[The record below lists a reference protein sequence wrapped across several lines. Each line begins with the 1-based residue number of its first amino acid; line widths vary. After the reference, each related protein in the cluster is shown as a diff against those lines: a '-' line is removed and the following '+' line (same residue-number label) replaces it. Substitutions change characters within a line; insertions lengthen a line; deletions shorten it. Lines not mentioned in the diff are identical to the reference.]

1 MVRSSLSCSLR
12 GRFLHREEGSLS
24 IFTLF
29 IFILVLM
36 ISGMAVDLIA
46 HERKR
51 VMVQNTLD
59 TAVLAAGSLA
69 AGADSEAAMT
79 AMVRDYAAKAGIDPA
94 SVSVTPQITGA
105 SSRIVT
111 ATATFN
117 SDTMFMN
124 LMGIEQLNGGAVG
137 QAEEG
142 REKVEIVLVL
152 DVSGSMSN
160 GGKIEALRPAAKD
173 FVTEIIGKLG
183 SDRVMISVVPYNH
196 QVHLDDPL
204 RSRITWAN
212 QTVNVPGA
220 ASAGTHAGAIRS
232 YDTHNPNSRCARFRD
247 ADFTTTALGSVEG
260 SAMFSGL
267 SDGGITFGAQY
278 PNRASWCSSYYAPV
292 YLYDNDESDLHDFID
307 TLRGEGWTSIDYG
320 IKWGVGL
327 LERGFAPVVQ
337 DMVDNNL
344 LPADVAGHPAAFTEP
359 DVKKVVVLMTDG
371 MNTAHL
377 DMGDTYKSGP
387 SRIWYSD
394 SLANGDEYDGYLVEM
409 PSNPA
414 SQRWYRPRSAGTTG
428 DDGFLASLP
437 SDAVQWD
444 YHRVYERF
452 RTRDIAEYFFRLDP
466 AAYTAHDNA
475 RVDVG
480 GYGTADT
487 RTRTI
492 CGEARDMGIDIYT
505 IAFQAPASSETLLR
519 DCAGLAGRYFDVD
532 GLDIATAFEAIVV
545 ELTKLKLTQ

>member
-1 MVRSSLSCSLR
+1 MVRVSPVPPFR
-12 GRFLHREEGSLS
+12 GRFAGREDGSLTV
-24 IFTLF
+24 FGLFLF
-29 IFILVLM
+29 ILILM
-36 ISGMAVDLIA
+36 ITGMAVDLIA
-46 HERKR
+46 HERQR
-51 VMVQNTLD
+51 VLVQNTLD
-59 TAVLAAGSLA
+59 TAVLAAGSLGS
-69 AGADSEAAMT
+69 GANSDAEIT

-94 SVSVTPQITGA
+94 TVSVNPRITGA
-105 SSRIVT
+105 SSRIVS
-111 ATATFN
+111 ATASFQ
-117 SDTMFMN
+117 SDTIFMG
-124 LMGIEQLNGGAVG
+124 LMGIEELDGGAIG

-152 DVSGSMSN
+152 DVSGSMSQ
-160 GGKIEALRPAAKD
+160 GGKIEALRPAAKG
-173 FVTEIIGKLG
+173 FVTEIINKLG

-196 QVHLDDPL
+196 QVHLGDPL

-212 QTVNVPGA
+212 QLRNVPGA
-220 ASAGTHAGAIRS
+220 AAGHPGAIKS

-247 ADFTTTALGSVEG
+247 ADFTTTALGTVES

-267 SDGGITFGAQY
+267 NDTWLTPYAQY
-278 PNRASWCSSYYAPV
+278 PASASWCSSYYAPV
-292 YLYDNDESDLHDFID
+292 HLYDNVEADLHAFID

-337 DMVDNNL
+337 DMVDSNL

-377 DMGDTYKSGP
+377 DMADGMKSGP
-387 SRIWYSD
+387 SRVWYSD
-394 SLANGDEYDGYLVEM
+394 SLANGNEFDGFLVEM
-409 PSNPA
+409 PANPA
-414 SQRWYRPRSAGTTG
+414 SQRWYRPRSTGTTS

-437 SDAVQWD
+437 ADAVQWD
-444 YHRVYERF
+444 YHSIYERF
-452 RTRDIAEYFFRLDP
+452 RVSDVAEYFFRLDP
-466 AAYTAHDNA
+466 AAYTAHANA
-475 RVDVG
+475 RIDVG
-480 GYGTADT
+480 GYNSADT
-487 RTRTI
+487 RTRAI
-492 CGEARDMGIDIYT
+492 CTEARDMGIDIYT
-505 IAFQAPASSETLLR
+505 IAFQAPAASETLLR